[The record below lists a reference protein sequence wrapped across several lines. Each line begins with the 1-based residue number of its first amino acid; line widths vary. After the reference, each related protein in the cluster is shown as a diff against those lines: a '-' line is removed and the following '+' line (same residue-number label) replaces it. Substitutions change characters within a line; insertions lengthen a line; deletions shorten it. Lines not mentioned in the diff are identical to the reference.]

1 MNDTLL
7 VAPSE
12 RGFTLIELMVTVA
25 IIAIIAA
32 IAVPSY
38 REQVKQNTEEQARLR
53 VLSIAAELSSWR
65 SKKLS
70 YAGFIPKND
79 GCGNASTAAKD
90 GYCYSTGNSVNVP
103 LGSKKSKQ
111 KYTITIVDG
120 DDPSKGLTASDA
132 TGRSWRMVAKPNTSD
147 SLLKT
152 ADSYYMDSLGRRC
165 VYDHTVMDKLEVS
178 KKGEIACEGTG
189 ISRF

>member
-38 REQVKQNTEEQARLR
+38 REQVKLNTEEQARQR
-53 VLSIAAELSSWR
+53 VLSIATELSSWR

-79 GCGNASTAAKD
+79 GCGTASTAAKD

-103 LGSKKSKQ
+103 LGVDSGKQ

-120 DDPSKGLTASDA
+120 GDPSKALTASDA

-152 ADSYYMDSLGRRC
+152 ADSYYMDSLGKRC
-165 VYDHTVMDKLEVS
+165 AYDHTVASKLDIS
-178 KKGEIACEGTG
+178 KSGDIACSGTG